1 MFLAEGLPWVLL
13 FLADHPP
20 DGGVREAFL
29 RCLFHRV
36 RREMATT
43 DLDARR
49 LRAAKN
55 QSLFRDVNERIE
67 ELSENLEA
75 RAMIGFVCECALKDC
90 VEPLE
95 MTHGEYEVLRRVP
108 THFAVKHGHEIEAV
122 EETVDYTNRYVVV
135 EKLGVGA
142 LRALKLDPRGP
153 DGDPSDT

>member
-1 MFLAEGLPWVLL
+1 MFLAEGVSLGAPLSRRRPL
-13 FLADHPP
+13 DSGA
-20 DGGVREAFL
+20 REALL

-43 DLDARR
+43 DLDAGR

-67 ELSENLEA
+67 ELSEKFDA
-75 RAMIGFVCECALKDC
+75 RAMVSFVCECALKDC
-90 VEPLE
+90 VERLE

-108 THFAVKHGHEIEAV
+108 THFAVKSGHEIEGV
-122 EETVDYTNRYVVV
+122 EEIVDYTHRYVVV
-135 EKLGVGA
+135 EKLGVGG
-142 LRALKLDPRGP
+142 LRALKLDPRRR

>member
-1 MFLAEGLPWVLL
+1 
-13 FLADHPP
+13 
-20 DGGVREAFL
+20 
-29 RCLFHRV
+29 
-36 RREMATT
+36 MATT
-43 DLDARR
+43 DLDASR

-67 ELSENLEA
+67 ELSEKVEA
-75 RAMIGFVCECALKDC
+75 RAMVHFVCECAFKDC
-90 VEPLE
+90 VARLE
-95 MTHGEYEVLRRVP
+95 MSHGEYEVLRRVP

-142 LRALKLDPRGP
+142 LRALKLDPRRR

>member
-1 MFLAEGLPWVLL
+1 MRGRLL
-13 FLADHPP
+13 C
-20 DGGVREAFL
+20 GT
-29 RCLFHRV
+29 FHRV

-43 DLDARR
+43 DLDASR
-49 LRAAKN
+49 LRAAEN
-55 QSLFRDVNERIE
+55 QSLFRDMNERIE

-108 THFAVKHGHEIEAV
+108 THFAVKSGHEIEGV
-122 EETVDYTNRYVVV
+122 EEIVDYTDRYVVV
-135 EKLGVGA
+135 EKLGVGG
-142 LRALKLDPRGP
+142 LRALKLDPRRR

>member
-1 MFLAEGLPWVLL
+1 
-13 FLADHPP
+13 
-20 DGGVREAFL
+20 
-29 RCLFHRV
+29 
-36 RREMATT
+36 MATT
-43 DLDARR
+43 DLDASR

-67 ELSENLEA
+67 KLSQQFDATGML
-75 RAMIGFVCECALKDC
+75 RFVCECALQNC
-90 VEPLE
+90 VERLE

-142 LRALKLDPRGP
+142 LRALKLD
-153 DGDPSDT
+153 